1 MSQALENY
9 KLIKSYTF
17 NFGKVDFYENFLITE
32 ISEGFCFDIDHA
44 LKVSELVT
52 LHFQEQP
59 FAYISNRVNSYSLI
73 PMNYLKIKEVFPT
86 IAVFAAVTYTVIQEG
101 MIAIENNF
109 LDGFLKNFT
118 SVDEAVAWCQ
128 SKL

>member
-32 ISEGFCFDIDHA
+32 ISEGFCFDIDDA

-52 LHFQEQP
+52 LHFQDKP
-59 FAYISNRVNSYSLI
+59 FAYISNRVHSYSLI

-86 IAVFAAVTYTVIQEG
+86 IAAFAAVTYTVLQES
-101 MIAIENNF
+101 MIDVENTF
-109 LDGFLKNFT
+109 LDGFLKNFN
-118 SVDEAVAWCQ
+118 SVDQAVSWCQ